1 MMFYISAGRFR
12 KQKGIDLSVWL
23 SVTFSVPLRVLHCDF
38 RSVYIMFVWRDLRS
52 WSLTTV
58 CLSIYSVYIKYSH
71 LLHFIHLIC
80 VIEDCTVLC
89 VDKWR
94 NPELNT

>member
-58 CLSIYSVYIKYSH
+58 CLSIYSVYKKYSH
-71 LLHFIHLIC
+71 PLTFAFHSFDVLLKIAQCLLINGE
-80 VIEDCTVLC
+80 ILS
-89 VDKWR
+89 
-94 NPELNT
+94 